1 MTLVAAEMTMW
12 PLHQSLGVNYR
23 EMALSAWSQ
32 YQKHPRKRVIIP
44 EMSVSSLEDVFNL
57 WNL

>member
-44 EMSVSSLEDVFNL
+44 EM
-57 WNL
+57 